1 MFAESHSA
9 ALPLSAAQQRVWYAQ
24 KLNPASSL
32 YNISGYVELR
42 GALDPELFEHALR
55 HSVDAA
61 EALHVR
67 FVEEDGTPRQFVRS
81 ERDWRLIVH
90 DLTADRNPLRAALD
104 LMAADLAETTDLAA
118 GPLFTQVLFALA
130 PDHHLWYTRVHHIA
144 TDAYGFNLVV
154 QRVAACYTALAE
166 GAEVPP
172 AEFAPLDAFL
182 GESERYAASE
192 QSRKDRAHWLD
203 RFADDPELL
212 SLPDRELGLWSEAR
226 RSTEQVE
233 PELVAELKRLAAEA
247 RTTWQVTLT
256 AAAAAYL
263 RRFTGTEDV
272 VLGFPVTGRLG
283 GIMQATPGMASNVLP
298 LRLDVRAGASFAD
311 LQRTVARELRALLRH
326 QRYRGED
333 LRKDLGLGA
342 HSRRMFGPAV
352 NFLPLQPGLRFG
364 DCPAEIHS
372 VPSGPVDDLTFAF
385 EGGGEGAGLRL
396 RVAGNAS
403 AFAADE
409 ITDHGRRFLIFL
421 RALAAEPA
429 RPVGQLEVLGA
440 DERRRV
446 LTDWNPTAE
455 GLAAGTLTARFEA
468 QAARTPEAVALTWQ
482 DTGLTYRELNEWAN
496 RLAHRLI
503 ARGAGPEDLVGL
515 VLPRSPELVV
525 AILAVLKA
533 GAGYLPIDPDAPR
546 ARIDAVLAEGRPVL
560 VLDGPEA
567 VRDTDGAPAT
577 DPVDADRR
585 APLRQDHPAYVI
597 FTSGSTGK
605 PKGVVIPHRNVTR
618 LFSAADRDFDFG
630 DQDVWTLFHSY
641 AFDFSVWE
649 LWGALLYGGRL
660 VVVPH
665 AVSRSPQDF
674 LALLSEQR
682 VTVLNQTPSA
692 FYQLIEADQQNP
704 DTPLSLRYV
713 VFGGEAL
720 APGRLGAWY
729 ARHPEDRPTLVNMYG
744 ITETTVHVT
753 HRALDRAGAATD
765 TGSTVGPALADLRAY
780 VLDSSLRPVP
790 PGVTG
795 ELYVAGAGLA
805 RGYLGRPA
813 LTADRFVAC
822 PFGPAGARMYRTG
835 DLARW
840 SPDGALVYEGRADH
854 QVKIRGFR
862 IELGEIEAV
871 LSRHPQVAQAT
882 VIAHQDRS
890 GDKRLVAYVVARG
903 AGGALDA
910 SEASDALNAL
920 DAAELRAYAARALP
934 GYMVPAAV
942 VLLDA
947 LPLTTNGKLDRRAL
961 PAPRFEAEAVGRGP
975 RDAREEALCGLFARA
990 LDVDRVGI
998 DDSFFDLG
1006 GHSLL
1011 ATRLAGLIR
1020 AELGLELPLG
1030 TLFEAPTVAQL
1041 VDRIA
1046 EAEAARP
1053 ALRPMP
1059 RPDAVPLSFAQQ
1071 RLWFLQQIEGAD
1083 PTYNMPLALRLDG
1096 ELDREALRAAL
1107 DDVVRRHESL
1117 RTLFTETDGS
1127 ARQQVLDPRALPLPV
1142 TAATAAELPGLLAA
1156 AAATPFELHRE
1167 LPLRASLFA
1176 LSPTEHALLL
1186 VMHHIAGDEWSMA
1199 PLARDLGTAYAAR
1212 LAGTAPDWQPLPVQY
1227 ADYTLWQRELLG
1239 DEERPDSPAG
1249 RQLAFWRETLA
1260 DLPEEL
1266 PLPGAGPRP
1275 AVPGR
1280 RGEALP
1286 VRFDAE
1292 LHRALAELGRERR
1305 ATLFMVL
1312 QAGLSALLS
1321 RLGAGTDIPLGTA
1334 LAGRTDQALDELVG
1348 FFVNTLV
1355 LRTDTS
1361 GDPGFAELVDRVRTA
1376 DLAAFAHQDLP
1387 FDRLVEVLNP
1397 SRAANRHPLFQVML
1411 VLQSTAA
1418 SELGLP
1424 GLEVR
1429 KEQIHPGGAK
1439 FDLSLSLAETR
1450 DADGAPGGLEGYVE
1464 YSTDLFDRETVATL
1478 VRRLERLLL
1487 AVVADP
1493 ARAIGAVDLL
1503 TEGEHD
1509 LLTTGW
1515 NDTRREVPA
1524 LTVPALF
1531 EAQVGRTPDAPAVL
1545 FGDTALSYAELDRR
1559 ANRLARL
1566 LIGRGIGPESVVA
1579 LMLPRSADLV
1589 VAMLA
1594 VLKAGAGYLPVD
1606 PEYPAERIAY
1616 LFEDGAPAL
1625 TVTTAALAA
1634 GPLPAGTAH
1643 IVLDADESAGLPDH
1657 DVRDEDRR
1665 APLRL
1670 GHPAYVIFT
1679 SGSTGRPKGVVA
1691 THRGVAGLLAAQRDR
1706 LVVGPG
1712 DRVLQFASFSFDAAF
1727 WELVMALLSGAT
1739 LVVAEPDRLRPGAPL
1754 AELVAAHRVSHL
1766 TLPPT
1771 ALDVLA
1777 PEDLPSVRSLVVAGE
1792 AASGNLVARWSPGR
1806 RLVNAYG
1813 PTETTVCATMSQ
1825 PLHGDERPP
1834 IGGPIGNMRA
1844 YVLDERLRP
1853 VPVGVPGELYV
1864 AGDGLAR
1871 GYLRRPSLS
1880 ATRFVACPFGE
1891 PGERMYRT
1899 GDLARRR
1906 ADGTLEYLGRTD
1918 DQVKVRGHRVELGE
1932 IESAL
1937 AARPGVAAATVV
1949 ARTDRGA
1956 GQLVA
1961 YVVPS
1966 DPAVAADAPAAD
1978 TLAADLR
1985 ADLRRRL
1992 PEYMVPAAVVVLDV
2006 LPLTPNGKV
2015 DRKALPVPDFGAVVS
2030 GRGPRTAR
2038 EEVLCGVF
2046 AEVLGLERVG
2056 IDDDFFE
2063 LGGHSLLATR
2073 LVSRVRAVLGVELP
2087 LRALFETPTVA
2098 GLVGAAGEPVRV
2110 PLRAVERPELVPLSF
2125 AQQRLWF
2132 VSQLESAG
2140 ALYNMPVVL
2149 RLSGAVDEAALR
2161 AALGDVAGRHESLR
2175 TVFVPVDGRARQVVL
2190 GAGDVEVPWSGRRV
2204 DGEGELAS
2212 AVRGAVTAGFDL
2224 AAELPLRANLFTL
2237 DDADHVLVLVLHHI
2251 AGDGWS
2257 MAPLA
2262 RDLGTAYAA

>member
-9 ALPLSAAQQRVWYAQ
+9 ALSLSAAQQRVWYAQ
-24 KLNPASSL
+24 KLDPASTL

-42 GALDPELFEHALR
+42 GALDRDLFERALR
-55 HSVDAA
+55 HSVDSA

-67 FVEEDGTPRQFVRS
+67 FVEEGGTPRQIVRS
-81 ERDWRLIVH
+81 ARDWPLLVH
-90 DLTADRNPLRAALD
+90 DLSAERNPLQTAHD
-104 LMAADLAETTDLAA
+104 LMSADLTETTDLSV
-118 GPLFTQVLFALA
+118 GPLFTQVLFGLA

-144 TDAYGFNLVV
+144 TDAYGFNLLV
-154 QRVAACYTALAE
+154 QQVAACYTALAE
-166 GAEVPP
+166 GVEAPP
-172 AEFAPLDAFL
+172 TEFAPLDAFL
-182 GESERYAASE
+182 AEGEKYAASE
-192 QSRKDRAHWLD
+192 QSRKDRAYWLD

-212 SLPDRELGLWSEAR
+212 SLPDRNLGLWSEAR
-226 RSTEQVE
+226 RATEQVE
-233 PELVAELKRLAAEA
+233 PQLVAELKRLAAEA

-263 RRFTGTEDV
+263 RRFTATEDV

-298 LRLDVRAGASFAD
+298 LRLDVRAEASFAD
-311 LQRTVARELRALLRH
+311 LQRYVARELRALLRH

-364 DCPAEIHS
+364 DCRAEIHS

-403 AFAADE
+403 AFGADE
-409 ITDHGRRFLIFL
+409 IAGHGRRFLDFL
-421 RALAAEPA
+421 RALAAEPGRA
-429 RPVGQLEVLGA
+429 VGQLDVLGA
-440 DERRRV
+440 EERRRV

-455 GLAAGTLTARFEA
+455 DLAAGTLPARFEA
-468 QAARTPEAVALTWQ
+468 QAARTPEAVAVTFQ
-482 DTGLTYRELNEWAN
+482 DSRLTYRELNERAN

-533 GAGYLPIDPDAPR
+533 GAGYLPIDPDAPQ
-546 ARIDAVLAEGRPVL
+546 ARIEAVLTEGRPVL
-560 VLDGPEA
+560 VLDSVES

-577 DPVDADRR
+577 NPVDADRR

-618 LFSAADRDFDFG
+618 LFSAADREFDFG

-665 AVSRSPQDF
+665 AVSRSPRDF
-674 LALLSEQR
+674 LTLLSEQR

-692 FYQLIEADQQNP
+692 FYQLVEADQQSS

-729 ARHPEDRPTLVNMYG
+729 ERHPEDRPTLVNMYG

-753 HRALDRAGAATD
+753 HRALDRASAAAD

-822 PFGPAGARMYRTG
+822 PFGSAGARMYRTG

-840 SPDGALVYEGRADH
+840 TPDGALVYEGRADH

-871 LSRHPQVAQAT
+871 LTRHPQVAQAT
-882 VIAHQDRS
+882 VIAHEDRS
-890 GDKRLVAYVVARG
+890 GDKRLVAYVVTRG
-903 AGGALDA
+903 AAV
-910 SEASDALNAL
+910 
-920 DAAELRAYAARALP
+920 DAAELRAYAGRALP

-942 VLLDA
+942 VLLDT

-961 PAPRFEAEAVGRGP
+961 PAPRFEAEGAGRGP
-975 RDAREEALCGLFARA
+975 RNAREEILCELFARA

-1020 AELGLELPLG
+1020 SELGLELPLG
-1030 TLFEAPTVAQL
+1030 TLFEAPTVSRLA
-1041 VDRIA
+1041 DRIA
-1046 EAEAARP
+1046 ESEPARP

-1071 RLWFLQQIEGAD
+1071 RLWFLQRIEGAD
-1083 PTYNMPLALRLDG
+1083 PTYNMPLALRLTG

-1107 DDVVRRHESL
+1107 NDVVRRHESL
-1117 RTLFTETDGS
+1117 RTVFTESGGPV
-1127 ARQQVLDPRALPLPV
+1127 RQQVLDSRTLPLPV
-1142 TAATAAELPGLLAA
+1142 TEATAEDLPGLLTR
-1156 AAATPFELHRE
+1156 AAATPFDLDRE
-1167 LPLRASLFA
+1167 LPLRASLFTLA
-1176 LSPTEHALLL
+1176 PTEHTLLL
-1186 VMHHIAGDEWSMA
+1186 VMHHIVGDEWSMA

-1212 LAGTAPDWQPLPVQY
+1212 LGGSAPGWEPLPVQY

-1239 DEERPDSPAG
+1239 TEDDPASLAH
-1249 RQLAFWRETLA
+1249 RQLVFWREALA

-1266 PLPGAGPRP
+1266 PLPGARPRP
-1275 AVPGR
+1275 AVSGR

-1292 LHRALAELGRERR
+1292 LHRALAELGREHR

-1361 GDPGFAELVDRVRTA
+1361 GDPGFGELVDRVRTA
-1376 DLAAFAHQDLP
+1376 DLAAFAHQELP
-1387 FDRLVEVLNP
+1387 FDRLVEALNP

-1411 VLQSTAA
+1411 VLQSTPA
-1418 SELGLP
+1418 SELDLP

-1439 FDLSLSLAETR
+1439 FDLSLSLTETR
-1450 DADGAPGGLEGYVE
+1450 DGDGAPGGLEGYVE

-1478 VRRLERLLL
+1478 VQRLERLLH

-1493 ARAIGAVDLL
+1493 AGPIGAVDLL
-1503 TEGEHD
+1503 TEAEHR

-1531 EAQVGRTPDAPAVL
+1531 EAQVARTPDAPAVL
-1545 FGDTALSYAELDRR
+1545 FADTALSYAELNRR

-1589 VAMLA
+1589 VAMLG

-1606 PEYPAERIAY
+1606 PDYPAERIAY
-1616 LFEDGAPAL
+1616 LFADGAPAL
-1625 TVTTAALAA
+1625 TVTTGALAA
-1634 GPLPAGTAH
+1634 ALPVGTEH
-1643 IVLDADESAGLPDH
+1643 IVLDTAGSADLPDD
-1657 DVRDEDRR
+1657 DVQDRDRR
-1665 APLRL
+1665 SPLDL

-1679 SGSTGRPKGVVA
+1679 SGSTGQPKGVVA

-1739 LVVAEPDRLRPGAPL
+1739 LVLAEPDRLRPGAPL
-1754 AELVAAHRVSHL
+1754 AELVEAYGVSHL

-1813 PTETTVCATMSQ
+1813 PTETTVCATMSD
-1825 PLHGDERPP
+1825 PLQGDARPP

-1853 VPVGVPGELYV
+1853 VPVGVAGELYV

-1871 GYLRRPSLS
+1871 GYLRRPALS
-1880 ATRFVACPFGE
+1880 ASRFVACPFGE

-1937 AARPGVAAATVV
+1937 AAQPGVAAAAVV
-1949 ARTDRGA
+1949 PRSDRA

-1966 DPAVAADAPAAD
+1966 DPASVAD

-1985 ADLRRRL
+1985 AALRRRL

-2015 DRKALPVPDFGAVVS
+2015 DRRALP
-2030 GRGPRTAR
+2030 
-2038 EEVLCGVF
+2038 
-2046 AEVLGLERVG
+2046 
-2056 IDDDFFE
+2056 
-2063 LGGHSLLATR
+2063 
-2073 LVSRVRAVLGVELP
+2073 
-2087 LRALFETPTVA
+2087 
-2098 GLVGAAGEPVRV
+2098 
-2110 PLRAVERPELVPLSF
+2110 
-2125 AQQRLWF
+2125 
-2132 VSQLESAG
+2132 
-2140 ALYNMPVVL
+2140 
-2149 RLSGAVDEAALR
+2149 
-2161 AALGDVAGRHESLR
+2161 
-2175 TVFVPVDGRARQVVL
+2175 
-2190 GAGDVEVPWSGRRV
+2190 
-2204 DGEGELAS
+2204 
-2212 AVRGAVTAGFDL
+2212 
-2224 AAELPLRANLFTL
+2224 
-2237 DDADHVLVLVLHHI
+2237 
-2251 AGDGWS
+2251 
-2257 MAPLA
+2257 AP
-2262 RDLGTAYAA
+2262 